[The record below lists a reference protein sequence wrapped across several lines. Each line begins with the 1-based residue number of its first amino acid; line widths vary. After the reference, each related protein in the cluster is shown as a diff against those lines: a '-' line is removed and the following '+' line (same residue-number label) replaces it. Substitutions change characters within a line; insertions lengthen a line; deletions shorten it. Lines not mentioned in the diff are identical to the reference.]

1 VALSIFPASAIA
13 EAPLLAGIAHVAI
26 RVSDLTKSLDF
37 LQNGMIGKV
46 PTSILNFENLP
57 KMRLYRQ
64 DIQ

>member
-37 LQNGMIGKV
+37 LQNGIRG
-46 PTSILNFENLP
+46 NFPGLSMLSDSP
-57 KMRLYRQ
+57 VSW
-64 DIQ
+64 